1 MTRPPSPPSPAS
13 PESRTFEGEV
23 RIAVSY
29 ERGLALKCL
38 FCLAV
43 VALIIAAELYWG

>member
-1 MTRPPSPPSPAS
+1 MTSSLPPPPP
-13 PESRTFEGEV
+13 PLSRTFAGEV
-23 RIAVSY
+23 RRAVSY

-43 VALIIAAELYWG
+43 VALIITAKVLW